1 MMNARM
7 ADQVWSQIKMRRATA
22 AYKAAMQPHNAA
34 LRAISAQQAALL
46 VIFVSAAFAAGQTS
60 REDVNS
66 SIRKAS
72 EMSGIPVDAWQAMS
86 DFQICLAQLRQTKP
100 SVITGGKK

>member
-1 MMNARM
+1 MMNERM
-7 ADQVWSQIKMRRATA
+7 ADKVWSQIKMRRATA
-22 AYKAAMQPHNAA
+22 AYKAAMKPHNAA
-34 LRAISAQQAALL
+34 LRTIPAQQAALL
-46 VIFVSAAFAAGQTS
+46 VVLVSAAFAAGHTS

-86 DFQICLAQLRQTKP
+86 NFQICLAQLQHTKP
-100 SVITGGKK
+100 SVIKGGKK

>member
-1 MMNARM
+1 MMNSRIAN
-7 ADQVWSQIKMRRATA
+7 QVWSQMKMRRATA

-34 LRAISAQQAALL
+34 LRTISAQQAALL
-46 VIFVSAAFAAGQTS
+46 VILVSIAFAARHTS

-72 EMSGIPVDAWQAMS
+72 EMSGIPVDAWKAMS
-86 DFQICLAQLRQTKP
+86 DFQICLTQLQRAKP
-100 SVITGGKK
+100 SVIKGGKK